1 MSPQSGTSSPGISK
15 QLMGRSG
22 GSLPRGWQELG
33 ELPWFCGGTGGKW
46 GSDGFQP
53 SENEEM
59 SWELSGSAREE
70 ESVEEDSELP

>member
-1 MSPQSGTSSPGISK
+1 M
-15 QLMGRSG
+15 
-22 GSLPRGWQELG
+22 PRGWQELG